1 MILMKKYNS
10 GGVVPW
16 KTQVGGKYHC
26 GPRTTWDPKSSRGGY
41 GKLLENGADPICN
54 PNSDKPCC
62 SPYGFCGDTNAHC
75 QYQDFSVLA
84 KDKNEREWTT
94 RNSGPDSL
102 HGGFCQNTLHCLFSV
117 TCPRDFPFRD
127 ANAHLCKSGQDKKVP
142 CASKPLVGSN
152 ISKNTPQTIVNP
164 NFSNSCKEQSFKLK
178 AFFHKNMQI
187 EGEKI

>member
-1 MILMKKYNS
+1 MFCEIEKNPKLETMLINLSFIIVKWVSKKFTRRTKNPFKKRNKNDFDEEKNIS

-94 RNSGPDSL
+94 RKSGPDSL
-102 HGGFCQNTLHCLFSV
+102 HGRFCQNT
-117 TCPRDFPFRD
+117 
-127 ANAHLCKSGQDKKVP
+127 
-142 CASKPLVGSN
+142 
-152 ISKNTPQTIVNP
+152 
-164 NFSNSCKEQSFKLK
+164 
-178 AFFHKNMQI
+178 
-187 EGEKI
+187 